1 MARQKAFFNSG
12 TEKKLD
18 AVSAFL
24 SKFLDVMSNQH
35 YLETVYVDAFA
46 GTGTIPAPKK
56 EGTLDGIIDAEEFA
70 IGSALRALALPRS
83 FSRYIFIDQSG
94 SKLADLSARVGESK
108 LRHSRVAFIPGDA
121 TEQLMKLCPM
131 LAKRSIRAVVFLDP
145 FGNQVSWELLE
156 ALAATQ
162 HVDLLY
168 LFPAMLGVYRQIS
181 GIEAKVTPEAEA
193 SLDRLFGPHDW
204 RSAFIGEENQSD
216 LFGYR
221 TVKYKV
227 ADADD
232 ITRFQIRCMR
242 TAFKGC
248 VLDEWLPLGRNGS
261 HWYSLLF
268 AMANPNPRAVKIGSA
283 IARHIMTKS

>member
-1 MARQKAFFNSG
+1 MATQRAFFNSG

-18 AVSAFL
+18 AVTTYL

-35 YLETVYVDAFA
+35 YLETVYIDAFA

-56 EGTLDGIIDAEEFA
+56 EGILEGIIDAEEFA

-83 FSRYIFIDQSG
+83 FSKYIFIDQSG
-94 SKLADLSARVGESK
+94 SKLSDLSARIGESEV
-108 LRHSRVAFIPGDA
+108 RRSRVEFLPGDA
-121 TEQLMKLCPM
+121 TEQLTKLCPL
-131 LAKRSIRAVVFLDP
+131 LAKRNVRAVVFLDP

-156 ALAATQ
+156 ALARTL

-181 GIEAKVTPEAEA
+181 GTEAKITPEAEA

-204 RSAFIGEENQSD
+204 RGAFIGEESQSD
-216 LFGYR
+216 LFGKR
-221 TVKYKV
+221 TVKYKI
-227 ADADD
+227 ADVDD

-242 TAFKGC
+242 TVFKGC

-261 HWYSLLF
+261 HWYSLMF
-268 AMANPNPRAVKIGSA
+268 AMANPKPSAVRIGSA
-283 IARHIMTKS
+283 IARHIMTKM